1 MSGSRNRRVARMEHD
16 RRPRTRTF
24 YLWRDAPRESAEAA
38 IMRHFPKGAPPGA
51 ELVICSWLTG
61 DEPESADA

>member
-24 YLWRDAPRESAEAA
+24 YLWRDAPRESAAAA
-38 IMRHFPKGAPPGA
+38 IMRRFPKGAPPGA
-51 ELVICSWLTG
+51 QLVICSWQAG
-61 DEPESADA
+61 DGRESADA